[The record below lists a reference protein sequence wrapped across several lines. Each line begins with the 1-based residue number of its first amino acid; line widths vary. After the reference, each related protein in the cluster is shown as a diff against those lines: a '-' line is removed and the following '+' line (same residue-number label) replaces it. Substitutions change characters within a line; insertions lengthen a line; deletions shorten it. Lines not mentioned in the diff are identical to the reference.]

1 MYYYNEDGIFSVET
15 GKSYVGQKAALN
27 RLQKEG
33 AGAVFDETG
42 QLIRAAGGETD
53 VPEAAQ
59 DAPETEPA
67 DTEDAA
73 EQTGSG
79 TEQTQSAAE
88 PTGNGTGQPEV
99 PTELG
104 VPYYVATTCDV
115 LRVRSCPDPAAPVVG
130 SIRETVEKRKYRV
143 TKEKDGWGMV
153 YVPQL
158 GCIGWIAL
166 AYTKKV

>member
-1 MYYYNEDGIFSVET
+1 
-15 GKSYVGQKAALN
+15 
-27 RLQKEG
+27 
-33 AGAVFDETG
+33 
-42 QLIRAAGGETD
+42 
-53 VPEAAQ
+53 
-59 DAPETEPA
+59 
-67 DTEDAA
+67 
-73 EQTGSG
+73 
-79 TEQTQSAAE
+79 
-88 PTGNGTGQPEV
+88 
-99 PTELG
+99 

-130 SIRETVEKRKYRV
+130 AIRDTVEKRKYRV